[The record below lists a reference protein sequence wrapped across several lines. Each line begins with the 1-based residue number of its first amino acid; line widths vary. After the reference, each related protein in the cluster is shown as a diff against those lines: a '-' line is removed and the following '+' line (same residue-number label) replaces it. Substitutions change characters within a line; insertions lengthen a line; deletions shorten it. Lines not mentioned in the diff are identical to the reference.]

1 MYEGSDDGAFEIE
14 GVCVGIG
21 VGNAVGAVVVGF
33 PVGGIKV
40 VGWEASALSL
50 GREWSRA
57 CKPDA
62 RGLSVV
68 AIVNPRSRG
77 R

>member
-1 MYEGSDDGAFEIE
+1 MTVGHGLGMCEGSDDGAFEIE

-40 VGWEASALSL
+40 VGWE
-50 GREWSRA
+50 
-57 CKPDA
+57 
-62 RGLSVV
+62 VV
-68 AIVNPRSRG
+68 GSFVGAGVESMHINPMPVA
-77 R
+77 